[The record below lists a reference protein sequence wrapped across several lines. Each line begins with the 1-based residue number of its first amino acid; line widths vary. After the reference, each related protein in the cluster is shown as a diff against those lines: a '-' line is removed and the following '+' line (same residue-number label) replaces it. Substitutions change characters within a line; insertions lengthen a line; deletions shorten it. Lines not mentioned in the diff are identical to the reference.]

1 MRGYHY
7 LNENGVRVY
16 NTEEY
21 LLDNYNVNFEEL
33 ESRRQERA
41 VLECEKVFIE
51 EGFDVSKIYETIS

>member
-7 LNENGVRVY
+7 LNENGGRVY